1 MKVRLALVIGVALA
15 AANAA
20 NAANA
25 TAPQAVQPTS
35 ECERAVVA
43 KINRHVP
50 EAERRENVEQT
61 LVYLHKTLKISQEQ
75 QPQWDVFAKTLRETN
90 SRMAALRRQEGRT
103 AASTMPPALEYWSR
117 GVEEK
122 QGRLDTAV
130 QLRDAFLSLYASAS
144 PDQKAAMDRWFG
156 NQPPQ

>member
-1 MKVRLALVIGVALA
+1 
-15 AANAA
+15 
-20 NAANA
+20 
-25 TAPQAVQPTS
+25 
-35 ECERAVVA
+35 
-43 KINRHVP
+43 
-50 EAERRENVEQT
+50 
-61 LVYLHKTLKISQEQ
+61 
-75 QPQWDVFAKTLRETN
+75 
-90 SRMAALRRQEGRT
+90 MAALRRQEGRT

-156 NQPPQ
+156 DQQPQ